1 MPETLKSL
9 TNCPRSTKQKH
20 KKKKIKRKLLIP
32 SLCSEVRAIPRVC
45 VRGSVCVCWCAVCGG
60 WVVLVR
66 LCWFC
71 LCVRREAVCVSV
83 CVVRVAAFVLAS
95 AAEFNVLFCVV
106 VMDSWCLCD
115 LSSTPPSDYAGAGFY
130 SGRFRLEFVTIDLKN
145 TPDWDENRGSAWT
158 VSDWT
163 VTGCFGFIGQNKIY
177 KKR

>member
-1 MPETLKSL
+1 MVPARWPASHRGCAAAPEVKSSPSFALCLLFPPLCPILCLKLSNPSPIVL
-9 TNCPRSTKQKH
+9 DLPNRNT

-106 VMDSWCLCD
+106 VMDS
-115 LSSTPPSDYAGAGFY
+115 
-130 SGRFRLEFVTIDLKN
+130 
-145 TPDWDENRGSAWT
+145 
-158 VSDWT
+158 
-163 VTGCFGFIGQNKIY
+163 
-177 KKR
+177 